1 MRRGFTL
8 VELMVV
14 IGIMAIMGSLTVAG
28 YRQMKRGMEERSV
41 IQNVNEF
48 LNGAL
53 QRAQIDRQNV
63 AVYFWNET
71 IKDGGSGD
79 FEVVVGKAVA
89 VRLAGRISKRDGTDL
104 YDEFGDL
111 EFRNDDF
118 VRELDEFNEGG
129 DSGGLNSSTSLSN
142 NDKSSCINL
151 YKMSGEKGRLKKYV
165 VYEVTKK
172 IDKFSVQLTHGNKET
187 DAKKKTKKDIE
198 WCYAF
203 TVKEGEGEGSSS
215 DWKVGD
221 AYGFEFADITLPH
234 GYIFGDNYSTNQDE
248 PIEALDDKTLDIR
261 PDDTTTNGIEI
272 KSLRPRGKQLE
283 KVMVGVARPNTK

>member
-1 MRRGFTL
+1 MLLMSFMLLLSSSLFATTFYIKGSSWLKLSDSYIAMSASGSSHTYTFTSENTGAGQWFRICKDKQSDDNNYML
-8 VELMVV
+8 CYNGSDKDNLPLNNPISCS
-14 IGIMAIMGSLTVAG
+14 IGCWT
-28 YRQMKRGMEERSV
+28 
-41 IQNVNEF
+41 EF
-48 LNGAL
+48 
-53 QRAQIDRQNV
+53 
-63 AVYFWNET
+63 
-71 IKDGGSGD
+71 
-79 FEVVVGKAVA
+79 
-89 VRLAGRISKRDGTDL
+89 
-104 YDEFGDL
+104 
-111 EFRNDDF
+111 
-118 VRELDEFNEGG
+118 
-129 DSGGLNSSTSLSN
+129 
-142 NDKSSCINL
+142 
-151 YKMSGEKGRLKKYV
+151 KMSGEKGRLKKYV
-165 VYEVTKK
+165 VYEATKK

-215 DWKVGD
+215 DWKAGD

>member
-89 VRLAGRISKRDGTDL
+89 VRLAGRISKCDGNDL

-129 DSGGLNSSTSLSN
+129 DSGGLNSSTSSSN

-151 YKMSGEKGRLKKYV
+151 YKMSGEGKLNKYI
-165 VYEVTKK
+165 VYETTKNIPEFTIDFVHGIHNGDKPK
-172 IDKFSVQLTHGNKET
+172 IK
-187 DAKKKTKKDIE
+187 

-203 TVKEGEGEGSSS
+203 TVKEGEGSSS
-215 DWKVGD
+215 DWKAGD

-283 KVMVGVARPNTK
+283 KVMVGVARPNKK

>member
-41 IQNVNEF
+41 IQNVSEF

-89 VRLAGRISKRDGTDL
+89 VRLAGRISKRDGNDL

-118 VRELDEFNEGG
+118 VRELDEFNE
-129 DSGGLNSSTSLSN
+129 DDTTSGGGFSTTS
-142 NDKSSCINL
+142 KSSFINL
-151 YKMSGEKGRLKKYV
+151 YKMSGKGKLNKYI
-165 VYEVTKK
+165 VYETTKNIPEFTIDFVHGIHNGDEPK
-172 IDKFSVQLTHGNKET
+172 IK
-187 DAKKKTKKDIE
+187 

-203 TVKEGEGEGSSS
+203 EVKKGNSS
-215 DWKVGD
+215 DWKAGD

-234 GYIFGDNYSTNQDE
+234 GYIFGDNYSTNQDQ

-283 KVMVGVARPNTK
+283 KVMVGVARPNKK